1 MSTLDI
7 DHDEHYDRL
16 IVAVSDVKLREEVNG
31 QPSSEILMRAG
42 DTKRFARGVS
52 HAVTTPETPRPH
64 LSHLSLNSLSRSS
77 NPCYFCAQYNCH

>member
-31 QPSSEILMRAG
+31 QPSSEIPMRAG
-42 DTKRFARGVS
+42 DIKRFARGVS
-52 HAVTTPETPRPH
+52 HATTNTR
-64 LSHLSLNSLSRSS
+64 NS
-77 NPCYFCAQYNCH
+77 PATFITFEFK